1 MPAPTLSGDEKQDE
15 KLDVGQ
21 ADYDRRFNDIVGAE
35 KRGTINMDDFERNLG
50 ENADGSQEDANIEYN
65 HWVVDVDI

>member
-21 ADYDRRFNDIVGAE
+21 ADYDRRFNDIVSAE
-35 KRGTINMDDFERNLG
+35 KNGTNMSDFERNYG
-50 ENADGSQEDANIEYN
+50 ENADS
-65 HWVVDVDI
+65 